1 MLDILSP
8 PFHSHTFLCPVLSAR
23 ERAPWTAASGL
34 LTSCSLL
41 DFGQKE
47 ALARLSVSSESYWDH
62 NWYNDGAQP
71 LPSNSHSCWGFRW
84 QRGRGGGFL
93 AVFCG
98 RSDGGEEY
106 DFIIKIACTVSSFY
120 FYMYTCHLP
129 YASMCY
135 CQWFPYGMF
144 LKHWT
149 CGSCYSALSS

>member
-71 LPSNSHSCWGFRW
+71 LPSNSHSCWGFGW
-84 QRGRGGGFL
+84 QRGRGGRFLGCILWEKVTLKSILQSRALFQALAGNLSPKLWVSGF
-93 AVFCG
+93 AV
-98 RSDGGEEY
+98 
-106 DFIIKIACTVSSFY
+106 
-120 FYMYTCHLP
+120 H
-129 YASMCY
+129 
-135 CQWFPYGMF
+135 
-144 LKHWT
+144 
-149 CGSCYSALSS
+149 